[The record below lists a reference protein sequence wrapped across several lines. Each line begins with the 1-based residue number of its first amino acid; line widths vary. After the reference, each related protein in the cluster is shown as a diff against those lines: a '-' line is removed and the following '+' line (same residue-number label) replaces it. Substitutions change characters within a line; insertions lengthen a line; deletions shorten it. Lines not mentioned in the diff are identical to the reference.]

1 MNIRKFFNQE
11 QKEQIVQAIKDAE
24 QMTSGEIRV
33 HLESKC
39 KGDALPQAIK
49 WFRKLK
55 MHKTKLRN
63 GVLIYLAIQNRKF
76 AIYGDIGINRVVPEN
91 FWTDI
96 ITEMQENFTHL
107 RFSTGVIT
115 AVQKVG
121 QKLKEFFPHQKND
134 VDELSDEISTSR

>member
-1 MNIRKFFNQE
+1 MSIRNFFNQE

-63 GVLIYLAIQNRKF
+63 GVLIYLAVQNRKF
-76 AIYGDIGINRVVPEN
+76 AIYGDIGINKVVPEN
-91 FWTDI
+91 FWLDI
-96 ITEMQENFTHL
+96 ITEMQENFIHQH
-107 RFSTGVIT
+107 FSTGVIT

-121 QKLKEFFPHQKND
+121 EKLKDFFPHQKND

>member
-1 MNIRKFFNQE
+1 MSINKFFSPE

-55 MHKTKLRN
+55 MHKTHLRN
-63 GVLIYLAIQNRKF
+63 GVLLYLAVQDRKF
-76 AIYGDIGINRVVPEN
+76 AIYGDEGINKVVPEN
-91 FWTDI
+91 FWADVKQ
-96 ITEMQENFTHL
+96 EMQQNFTGG
-107 RFSTGVIT
+107 RFTDGIILGI
-115 AVQKVG
+115 QRVG
-121 QKLKEFFPHQKND
+121 QKLKEFFPHQKDD
-134 VDELSDEISTSR
+134 VDELSDEISTGR